1 MYIKTSAFAHADYF
15 DTLTNFE
22 FDSHKH
28 TKKALTI
35 NRQKSDSFL
44 KFPDTVTITAHSG
57 IALIIMTHNPYLVDT
72 YQEFVLQG
80 SIELHANICFNI
92 LSITDECSIL
102 LEPRFNHRP
111 ELVAAK
117 QALKVRDFVEEIKI
131 EKVYGFFY
139 QVKTAP
145 YRFVNDQHD
154 YFEMTIVDQGELV
167 HEVDGLKHVAKRH
180 DCMLYYPNQRHSQ
193 MVKKDGVSTYL
204 SIMFQASGISPELKN
219 KIVHLSN
226 HYTQVIEKMV
236 ELSNRP
242 SAPFYADEMITLFK
256 SVIIQM
262 LKSDQAFYDEPSTS
276 MRENYENELFQSI
289 VDYLHHHVEAEN
301 QVNDLVNHFSLS
313 RSTLQLLFKKYANMT
328 PKNYINQLRLKR
340 SKLLIK
346 ESKLTL
352 SEIAETLG
360 YGSLQYF
367 SRVFTQEYGMSPSHY
382 AKQLLK

>member
-1 MYIKTSAFAHADYF
+1 
-15 DTLTNFE
+15 
-22 FDSHKH
+22 
-28 TKKALTI
+28 
-35 NRQKSDSFL
+35 
-44 KFPDTVTITAHSG
+44 
-57 IALIIMTHNPYLVDT
+57 
-72 YQEFVLQG
+72 
-80 SIELHANICFNI
+80 
-92 LSITDECSIL
+92 
-102 LEPRFNHRP
+102 
-111 ELVAAK
+111 
-117 QALKVRDFVEEIKI
+117 
-131 EKVYGFFY
+131 
-139 QVKTAP
+139 
-145 YRFVNDQHD
+145 
-154 YFEMTIVDQGELV
+154 MTIVDQGELV
-167 HEVDGLKHVAKRH
+167 HEVEGLKHVAKRH

-193 MVKKDGVSTYL
+193 MVKKEGVSTYL

-313 RSTLQLLFKKYANMT
+313 RSTLQLLFKKYANTT

>member
-1 MYIKTSAFAHADYF
+1 M
-15 DTLTNFE
+15 
-22 FDSHKH
+22 
-28 TKKALTI
+28 
-35 NRQKSDSFL
+35 
-44 KFPDTVTITAHSG
+44 
-57 IALIIMTHNPYLVDT
+57 
-72 YQEFVLQG
+72 
-80 SIELHANICFNI
+80 
-92 LSITDECSIL
+92 
-102 LEPRFNHRP
+102 
-111 ELVAAK
+111 AAK

-167 HEVDGLKHVAKRH
+167 HEVEGLKHVAKRH

-262 LKSDQAFYDEPSTS
+262 LKSDQAFYDEPCTS

-289 VDYLHHHVEAEN
+289 VDYQHNKVEYDNHVK
-301 QVNDLVNHFSLS
+301 DLVKQISLY
-313 RSTLQLLFKKYANMT
+313 R
-328 PKNYINQLRLKR
+328 
-340 SKLLIK
+340 
-346 ESKLTL
+346 
-352 SEIAETLG
+352 
-360 YGSLQYF
+360 
-367 SRVFTQEYGMSPSHY
+367 
-382 AKQLLK
+382 

>member
-1 MYIKTSAFAHADYF
+1 
-15 DTLTNFE
+15 
-22 FDSHKH
+22 
-28 TKKALTI
+28 
-35 NRQKSDSFL
+35 
-44 KFPDTVTITAHSG
+44 
-57 IALIIMTHNPYLVDT
+57 
-72 YQEFVLQG
+72 
-80 SIELHANICFNI
+80 
-92 LSITDECSIL
+92 
-102 LEPRFNHRP
+102 
-111 ELVAAK
+111 
-117 QALKVRDFVEEIKI
+117 
-131 EKVYGFFY
+131 
-139 QVKTAP
+139 
-145 YRFVNDQHD
+145 
-154 YFEMTIVDQGELV
+154 MTIVDQGELV
-167 HEVDGLKHVAKRH
+167 HEVEGVKHTAKRH
-180 DCMLYYPNQRHSQ
+180 DCMLYYPKQRHSQ
-193 MVKKDGVSTYL
+193 MVKRDGVSTYL

-236 ELSNRP
+236 ELSNHP

-301 QVNDLVNHFSLS
+301 QVNDLVNHFNLS